1 MEQQLAEAQ
10 QALQEQEEQHSQLAQ
25 QLQQAQSSAGVSQPA
40 DLQHIQDLS
49 QQVSWCN
56 LRLLHS

>member
-49 QQVSWCN
+49 LQVSLCS
-56 LRLLHS
+56 L